1 MDFIKK
7 LNFDANGLIPA
18 IVQDDA
24 TSEVLTLCYMNAEA
38 LKKTLA
44 EKKIYVFRRSKGR
57 IMVKG
62 ETSGCVQIVKS
73 VSVDC
78 ADNSLL
84 FRVDQNRAAC
94 HEGYF
99 TCYFNRVNEAGEIEA
114 VGERVFDPSEVYK
127 KEQD

>member
-1 MDFIKK
+1 MEFIEK
-7 LNFDANGLIPA
+7 LNFDTNGLIPA

-24 TSEVLTLCYMNAEA
+24 TSQVLTLCYMNREA
-38 LKKTLA
+38 LERTLA

-57 IMVKG
+57 VMVKG
-62 ETSGCVQIVKS
+62 ETSGCVQTVKS
-73 VSVDC
+73 VFVDC

-99 TCYFNRVNEAGEIEA
+99 TCYFRRVSEAGEAEA
-114 VGERVFDPSEVYK
+114 EGERVFDPGEVYK
-127 KEQD
+127 